1 MNKKEVV
8 KDTRLQLRIESE
20 HLEELKRRAAEAGL
34 TLSEYVKRC
43 VDIVDPYSTNALE
56 DKEKAVEID

>member
-43 VDIVDPYSTNALE
+43 VDIVDPYSTNVLE